1 MIFSN
6 HDNGILD
13 EATSI
18 VGSSKMLVHENTEYF
33 PELVI
38 IRESKEKNCNII
50 RVEDLVEYA
59 TSNGITNGTQAIINV
74 CEASDVHPSTISL
87 SLVSILLITSNLIF
101 KRFNRFSI

>member
-18 VGSSKMLVHENTEYF
+18 VGSSKMLIHENTGYF

-38 IRESKEKNCNII
+38 IRESKEKNCNTI
-50 RVEDLVEYA
+50 R
-59 TSNGITNGTQAIINV
+59 S
-74 CEASDVHPSTISL
+74 C
-87 SLVSILLITSNLIF
+87 IF
-101 KRFNRFSI
+101 Y

>member
-18 VGSSKMLVHENTEYF
+18 VGSSKMLVHENTGYF

-50 RVEDLVEYA
+50 RIEDLVVLQMA
-59 TSNGITNGTQAIINV
+59 LKQ
-74 CEASDVHPSTISL
+74 
-87 SLVSILLITSNLIF
+87 LLIFVKLAMLNHLLF
-101 KRFNRFSI
+101 LYP

>member
-50 RVEDLVEYA
+50 RIEDLMVLQMA
-59 TSNGITNGTQAIINV
+59 LKQ
-74 CEASDVHPSTISL
+74 SL
-87 SLVSILLITSNLIF
+87 MFVKLAMLTHLLFLYL
-101 KRFNRFSI
+101 